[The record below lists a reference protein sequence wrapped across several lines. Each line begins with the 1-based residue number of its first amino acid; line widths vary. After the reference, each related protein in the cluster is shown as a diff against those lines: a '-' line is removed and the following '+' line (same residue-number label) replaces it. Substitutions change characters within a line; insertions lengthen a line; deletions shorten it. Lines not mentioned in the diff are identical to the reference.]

1 MAHDALR
8 NTAVA
13 RAFSDVLTDLS
24 DLISKELRL
33 AKAEIAN
40 KITTK
45 LQASV
50 WMALAGVLGLI
61 VLLLL
66 VEAAVF
72 AVASFGLAMYWACLA
87 VAGALALIAAGVFLY
102 GRSGAAEELT
112 PSRTMN
118 QITRDI
124 STAKEQLS

>member
-24 DLISKELRL
+24 DLTSKELRL
-33 AKAEIAN
+33 AKAEIAD
-40 KITTK
+40 KITSK

-50 WMALAGVLGLI
+50 WLALAGLLGL
-61 VLLLL
+61 VALLLL
-66 VEAAVF
+66 VEAAVL
-72 AVASFGLAMYWACLA
+72 ALASFGLAIHWACLA
-87 VAGALALIAAGVFLY
+87 VAGALALVAAGAFVY
-102 GRSGAAEELT
+102 GRSAAAEELT
-112 PSRTMN
+112 PSRTIN

>member
-33 AKAEIAN
+33 AKAEIAD
-40 KITTK
+40 KITAK

-50 WMALAGVLGLI
+50 WMAVAGVLGLI

-72 AVASFGLAMYWACLA
+72 ALASVGLAMHWACLV
-87 VAGALALIAAGVFLY
+87 VASALALVAAGAFLY
-102 GRSGAAEELT
+102 GRFAAAEELT
-112 PSRTMN
+112 PSRTIN